1 MSRPDEYVVVT
12 LESDRVDRAKA
23 HAVAQATRHPEDRG
37 DFTTYGGVP
46 RLKRLEQAQMARE
59 AVAQHFGRKT
69 LPRKV
74 KPQWDPH
81 APEAAFLKVPHDAK
95 PDVQWVLVTG
105 WEPTFTLIGGATP
118 PEAPELGQWRNNV
131 PRPAWYIPPDR
142 LHPLK
147 GRE

>member
-1 MSRPDEYVVVT
+1 MSRDHIVVT
-12 LESDRVDRAKA
+12 LTAERMARAKA
-23 HAVAQATRHPEDRG
+23 RADAQAKRHPEDRG
-37 DFTTYGGVP
+37 DFAQYGGVP

-69 LPRKV
+69 LPRNVKV
-74 KPQWDPH
+74 QWDPH
-81 APEAAFLKVPHDAK
+81 RPEAAFLKVPHDAK
-95 PDVQWVLVTG
+95 PGMRWVLVTG

-118 PEAPELGQWRNNV
+118 QEAPELGEWRNNV
-131 PRPAWYIPPDR
+131 ARPAWYIAPDR